1 MILKDIVKDLE
12 ILRIEGSPDK
22 DIDALHY
29 DSRQVTP
36 GSLFFCIKGLTSD
49 GHDFARMAVDKG
61 AVAVVAEKDIP
72 LPDHVTKIFVPNTR
86 IAMSYA
92 ACNFY
97 NRPSETLLLIGV
109 TGTNGKTTTTYLT
122 RSILEQAGIRT
133 GLIGTIANIV
143 GDQTIPAVRTTP
155 EAPELQ
161 GMFRAMLDEGIRAA
175 VMEVSSHSLELYKV
189 DGSKFDV
196 GVFTNLTR
204 DHLDFHGTFDNYRR
218 AKARLFGLSRAA
230 AINTD
235 DESGMAIIRECKDKA
250 YSYGIRKSALIYA
263 DELDL
268 SSEGTEFRLCLPG
281 SSFKV
286 RLGLTGMFNVYN
298 ALAAASAC
306 FAANIAPECIKSG
319 LEAVRRIPGRLER
332 LDTGTDFTVLIDY
345 AHTPDGLEN
354 VLRTARG
361 LSRGRLITL
370 FGCGGDRDKSKRE
383 VMGEI
388 AGRYSDLCIV
398 TSDNPRSEEPMEII
412 RQILPGV
419 VRTGCAYEVIEN
431 RRDAIEFAIKNGR
444 KDDLIIIAG
453 KGHETY
459 QILKDKIISFDE
471 KEIIA
476 SLLGREKV

>member
-22 DIDALHY
+22 DIDALYY

-61 AVAVVAEKDIP
+61 AVAVVAERDIP
-72 LPDHVTKIFVPNTR
+72 LPDHITKVLVPDTR
-86 IAMSYA
+86 KAMGYA
-92 ACNFY
+92 ASNFY
-97 NRPSETLLLIGV
+97 NRPTEVLLLIGV
-109 TGTNGKTTTTYLT
+109 TGTNGKTTTSYLT
-122 RSILEQAGIRT
+122 RSILEQAGIKT
-133 GLIGTIANIV
+133 GLIGTIANII
-143 GDQTIPAVRTTP
+143 GDQAIPSVRTTP
-155 EAPELQ
+155 EAPELH
-161 GMFRAMLDEGIRAA
+161 GMLRAMVNEGVRAA
-175 VMEVSSHSLELYKV
+175 VMEVSSHSLELRKV
-189 DGSKFDV
+189 DGCRFDV

-204 DHLDFHGTFDNYRR
+204 DHLDFHGTFENYRR
-218 AKARLFGLSRAA
+218 AKARLFRLSSAA

-235 DESGMAIIRECKDKA
+235 DESGKVILEECKGKA
-250 YSYGIRKSALIYA
+250 YSYGVLKSAQIYA

-268 SSEGTEFRLCLPG
+268 GSEGTEFRLYLPG
-281 SSFKV
+281 GSLKV

-306 FAANIAPECIKSG
+306 FAANIAPESIKTG
-319 LEAVRRIPGRLER
+319 LEAVRRIPGRFER
-332 LDTGTDFTVLIDY
+332 LDTGTDFTVIIDY

-354 VLRTARG
+354 VLKTARG
-361 LSRGRLITL
+361 LTRGRLITL

-383 VMGEI
+383 VMGEV

-398 TSDNPRSEEPMEII
+398 TSDNPRSEEPMDII

-431 RRDAIEFAIKNGR
+431 RRDAIEFAIRHGR

-459 QILKDKIISFDE
+459 QILKDKIIFFDE
-471 KEIIA
+471 KDIIA
-476 SLLGREKV
+476 ALLGREKV